1 MKTFIINGS
10 PRKNGETS
18 ALIDRL
24 VTNLEGEVKIFSTY
38 QDQISPCTD
47 CRYCRTHKGCS
58 IQDKMQEIYECIET
72 YDNVI
77 IASPIYFMNLTPPML
92 AILSRFQAFYS
103 DIYKKIPVYGKRKNG
118 TVILTGGGSGG
129 GLAAEKTGNLMLRM
143 MNAEQLGTIS
153 SLKTDEL
160 PAKDDVVVLK
170 QVDEIT
176 KKMNELCKK
185 E

>member
-1 MKTFIINGS
+1 
-10 PRKNGETS
+10 
-18 ALIDRL
+18 
-24 VTNLEGEVKIFSTY
+24 
-38 QDQISPCTD
+38 
-47 CRYCRTHKGCS
+47 
-58 IQDKMQEIYECIET
+58 
-72 YDNVI
+72 
-77 IASPIYFMNLTPPML
+77 
-92 AILSRFQAFYS
+92 
-103 DIYKKIPVYGKRKNG
+103 
-118 TVILTGGGSGG
+118 
-129 GLAAEKTGNLMLRM
+129 MLRM